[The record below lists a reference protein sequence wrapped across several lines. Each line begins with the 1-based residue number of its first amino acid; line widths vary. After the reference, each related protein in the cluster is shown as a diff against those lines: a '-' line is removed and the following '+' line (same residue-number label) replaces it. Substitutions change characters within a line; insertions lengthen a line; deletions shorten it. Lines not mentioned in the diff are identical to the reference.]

1 MKSDA
6 PVAEVD
12 APPSD
17 QSPRPKNPSPPAPPR
32 PGPMEPE
39 RPSGLEA
46 DRPRRRRWPWVVGIG
61 VAVLVAFL
69 LLTRSGKKDPAG
81 PGQAGKGAPAQRA
94 VPVVAAPARTGDL
107 PVYLTGLGTV
117 TASNTVTVRSR
128 VDGQL
133 VRVAFREGQLVHAGD
148 LLAEIDPR
156 PFQVQLMQAEGQKA
170 KDEAA
175 LKNARVDLARYVV
188 LVQEDSISRQQLDTQ
203 AATVN
208 QLEATVKSDQAQVES
223 AKLNL
228 TYSRVTAPIS
238 GTVGL
243 RLVDTGNIV
252 HANDPSGLLVI
263 TQIQPITVIFT
274 IPADQL
280 PQVLQQVKDGTQL
293 PVEAWDREL
302 KNKLASGTLLA
313 VDNQIDPTT
322 GTLKIKAI
330 FQNEGFPLYANQFVN
345 ARLLA
350 NTLRG
355 VVIVPAAAIQRSPQS
370 TYVYV
375 VKPDS
380 TVELRN
386 VEVQLTQADETV
398 IGRGVSSG
406 EVVVID
412 GVDKLQPG
420 MKVTVAA
427 PGSGPPGDST
437 GGGARPND
445 SRGGAAVERK
455 GTS

>member
-1 MKSDA
+1 
-6 PVAEVD
+6 
-12 APPSD
+12 
-17 QSPRPKNPSPPAPPR
+17 
-32 PGPMEPE
+32 
-39 RPSGLEA
+39 
-46 DRPRRRRWPWVVGIG
+46 
-61 VAVLVAFL
+61 
-69 LLTRSGKKDPAG
+69 
-81 PGQAGKGAPAQRA
+81 
-94 VPVVAAPARTGDL
+94 
-107 PVYLTGLGTV
+107 
-117 TASNTVTVRSR
+117 
-128 VDGQL
+128 
-133 VRVAFREGQLVHAGD
+133 
-148 LLAEIDPR
+148 
-156 PFQVQLMQAEGQKA
+156 MQAEGQKA

-203 AATVN
+203 GATVN

-252 HANDPSGLLVI
+252 HANDPNGLLVI
-263 TQIQPITVIFT
+263 TQIQPITVVFT

-280 PQVLQQVKDGTQL
+280 QQVLQQVKAGRPL
-293 PVEAWDREL
+293 LVEAWDRER

-330 FQNEGFPLYANQFVN
+330 FQNENFALYANQFVN

-350 NTLRG
+350 DTLRG

-370 TYVYV
+370 TFVYV
-375 VKPDS
+375 VKPDT
-380 TVELRN
+380 TVEMRN
-386 VEVQLTQADETV
+386 VEVQLTQADDTV
-398 IGRGVSSG
+398 LRRGVSAG
-406 EVVVID
+406 EVVVTD

-420 MKVTVAA
+420 MKVTLGT
-427 PGSGPPGDST
+427 PGSGQPRD
-437 GGGARPND
+437 GA
-445 SRGGAAVERK
+445 GAVGRK
-455 GTS
+455 GKP